1 MSDTIRSPAGLL
13 VGAFKNLFAPG
24 AAKSATVSSQFRLTP
39 GMMLNGVQLNN
50 VTAMQYSAVWACIHV
65 LAETFASCKCY
76 LYQKLPDGSR
86 RRAVENPLYD
96 VLTYVAAPNMPAY
109 YLRETMQYH
118 VLSGG
123 NAYAEKVLD
132 SKGEVAQLN
141 MLLPVNVL
149 PAQDYNTG
157 EIYYN
162 VNDRGKL
169 YKLPAE
175 KILHIPGLGYNG
187 VIGYSPLAMARRAII
202 LGMSSEELGNKF
214 FENGALATGVL
225 ETDKPLKEDAWQR
238 LKEQF
243 RARYEGRSNAGSTM
257 ILEGGMKFNRISV
270 NPEEAQF
277 LETRKYQTE
286 EIARFYRVPLHLIQN
301 LEKSTYSNIEQQT
314 IDFYQNTMLPWFVRW
329 EQFMNMRCLTRRQR
343 QDGYYCEFDM
353 LSMLRGDNQSRANML
368 HLMRQ
373 DGIINMRQDGIINA
387 DEWRERE
394 NMNPLPDGQGKTVF
408 INGNMLPVEE
418 AAKKKGA
425 NKK

>member
-157 EIYYN
+157 EIYYY

-373 DGIINMRQDGIINA
+373 DGIINA

>member
-373 DGIINMRQDGIINA
+373 DGIINA

>member
-149 PAQDYNTG
+149 PEQDYNTG

-373 DGIINMRQDGIINA
+373 DGIINA

>member
-96 VLTYVAAPNMPAY
+96 VLAYVAAPNMPAY

-187 VIGYSPLAMARRAII
+187 VIGYSPLAMARRAIS
-202 LGMSSEELGNKF
+202 LGMSSEELGN
-214 FENGALATGVL
+214 
-225 ETDKPLKEDAWQR
+225 
-238 LKEQF
+238 
-243 RARYEGRSNAGSTM
+243 
-257 ILEGGMKFNRISV
+257 
-270 NPEEAQF
+270 
-277 LETRKYQTE
+277 
-286 EIARFYRVPLHLIQN
+286 
-301 LEKSTYSNIEQQT
+301 
-314 IDFYQNTMLPWFVRW
+314 
-329 EQFMNMRCLTRRQR
+329 
-343 QDGYYCEFDM
+343 
-353 LSMLRGDNQSRANML
+353 
-368 HLMRQ
+368 
-373 DGIINMRQDGIINA
+373 
-387 DEWRERE
+387 
-394 NMNPLPDGQGKTVF
+394 
-408 INGNMLPVEE
+408 
-418 AAKKKGA
+418 
-425 NKK
+425 

>member
-175 KILHIPGLGYNG
+175 KILHITGLGYNG

-373 DGIINMRQDGIINA
+373 DGIINA

>member
-329 EQFMNMRCLTRRQR
+329 EQFRNMRCLTRRQR

-368 HLMRQ
+368 HL
-373 DGIINMRQDGIINA
+373 MRQDGIINA

>member
-13 VGAFKNLFAPG
+13 VGAVKNLFAPG

-373 DGIINMRQDGIINA
+373 DGIINA

>member
-1 MSDTIRSPAGLL
+1 
-13 VGAFKNLFAPG
+13 
-24 AAKSATVSSQFRLTP
+24 
-39 GMMLNGVQLNN
+39 
-50 VTAMQYSAVWACIHV
+50 MQYSAVWACIHV

-132 SKGEVAQLN
+132 SKGEVTQLN

-187 VIGYSPLAMARRAII
+187 VIGYSPLAMARRAIS

-373 DGIINMRQDGIINA
+373 DGIINA

>member
-243 RARYEGRSNAGSTM
+243 RARYEGRNNAGSTM

-373 DGIINMRQDGIINA
+373 DGIINA

>member
-1 MSDTIRSPAGLL
+1 MGDTIRSPAGLL

-373 DGIINMRQDGIINA
+373 DGIINA

>member
-1 MSDTIRSPAGLL
+1 MGDTIRSPAGLL
-13 VGAFKNLFAPG
+13 VGAFKNIFAPG

-373 DGIINMRQDGIINA
+373 DGIINA

>member
-373 DGIINMRQDGIINA
+373 DGIINA

-408 INGNMLPVEE
+408 INGNMLPVDE

>member
-96 VLTYVAAPNMPAY
+96 VLTYVAAPNMLAY

-373 DGIINMRQDGIINA
+373 DGIINA

>member
-1 MSDTIRSPAGLL
+1 MGLHPCAG
-13 VGAFKNLFAPG
+13 
-24 AAKSATVSSQFRLTP
+24 
-39 GMMLNGVQLNN
+39 
-50 VTAMQYSAVWACIHV
+50 
-65 LAETFASCKCY
+65 ETFASCKCY

-214 FENGALATGVL
+214 FENAH
-225 ETDKPLKEDAWQR
+225 WQ
-238 LKEQF
+238 LVFWK
-243 RARYEGRSNAGSTM
+243 
-257 ILEGGMKFNRISV
+257 
-270 NPEEAQF
+270 
-277 LETRKYQTE
+277 
-286 EIARFYRVPLHLIQN
+286 
-301 LEKSTYSNIEQQT
+301 
-314 IDFYQNTMLPWFVRW
+314 
-329 EQFMNMRCLTRRQR
+329 LTS
-343 QDGYYCEFDM
+343 
-353 LSMLRGDNQSRANML
+353 L
-368 HLMRQ
+368 
-373 DGIINMRQDGIINA
+373 
-387 DEWRERE
+387 
-394 NMNPLPDGQGKTVF
+394 
-408 INGNMLPVEE
+408 
-418 AAKKKGA
+418 
-425 NKK
+425 

>member
-123 NAYAEKVLD
+123 NVYAEKVLD

-373 DGIINMRQDGIINA
+373 DGIINA

>member
-13 VGAFKNLFAPG
+13 VGAFKNLFVPG

-76 LYQKLPDGSR
+76 LYQKMPDGSR

-118 VLSGG
+118 VLSEG

-132 SKGEVAQLN
+132 SKGEVTQLN
-141 MLLPVNVL
+141 MLLPMNVL
-149 PAQDYNTG
+149 PVQDYNTG

-187 VIGYSPLAMARRAII
+187 VIGYSPLAMARRAIS

-243 RARYEGRSNAGSTM
+243 KARYEGSSNAGSTM

-329 EQFMNMRCLTRRQR
+329 EQFMNMRCLTRQQR
-343 QDGYYCEFDM
+343 QEGYYCEFDM

-368 HLMRQ
+368 HL
-373 DGIINMRQDGIINA
+373 MRQDGIINA

>member
-149 PAQDYNTG
+149 PAQDYNPG

-373 DGIINMRQDGIINA
+373 DGIINA

>member
-76 LYQKLPDGSR
+76 LYQRLPDGSR

-373 DGIINMRQDGIINA
+373 DGIINA

>member
-187 VIGYSPLAMARRAII
+187 VIGYTPLAMARRAII

-373 DGIINMRQDGIINA
+373 DGIINA

>member
-1 MSDTIRSPAGLL
+1 MGDTIRSPAGLL

-76 LYQKLPDGSR
+76 LYQKIPDGSR

-132 SKGEVAQLN
+132 SKGEVTQLN
-141 MLLPVNVL
+141 MLLPMNVL
-149 PAQDYNTG
+149 PVQDYNTG

-187 VIGYSPLAMARRAII
+187 VIGYRPLAMARRAIS

-343 QDGYYCEFDM
+343 QDGYHCEFDM

-368 HLMRQ
+368 HL
-373 DGIINMRQDGIINA
+373 MRQDGIINA

>member
-149 PAQDYNTG
+149 LAQDYNTG

-373 DGIINMRQDGIINA
+373 DGIINA

>member
-24 AAKSATVSSQFRLTP
+24 AAKSATVRSQFRLTP

-373 DGIINMRQDGIINA
+373 DGIINA